1 MLRKII
7 DDIDAAI
14 SRDPAARN
22 RIEVGL
28 LYPGIQA
35 VLVYRFAHVLW
46 LRGFHFL
53 ARAMSQ
59 MARWWTGI
67 EIHPG
72 ATIGNRFFIDHG
84 MGVVIGETAVVGN
97 DVTLYHGVTLGG
109 VSPSIDSEKQKGQ
122 KRHPTLEDNVI
133 VGSGAQV
140 LGPITVGES
149 ARVGANAVVVKDVPP
164 FKTVVGVPAKPMRS
178 SAPSPKP
185 AEKLEPIPEVVRT
198 DADSSTSSLEVEEQP
213 KKRCPGFLPYGT
225 PCGSLVDPIA
235 REMCQMLQEM
245 GNLQSRIQALEAHM
259 MYMHGTGTDLNPQQA
274 PVLRKLSGSS
284 IESASSSSSTNND
297 CFLKRHASWLDM
309 KKFS

>member
-149 ARVGANAVVVKDVPP
+149 ARG
-164 FKTVVGVPAKPMRS
+164 M
-178 SAPSPKP
+178 
-185 AEKLEPIPEVVRT
+185 I
-198 DADSSTSSLEVEEQP
+198 
-213 KKRCPGFLPYGT
+213 
-225 PCGSLVDPIA
+225 
-235 REMCQMLQEM
+235 
-245 GNLQSRIQALEAHM
+245 H
-259 MYMHGTGTDLNPQQA
+259 
-274 PVLRKLSGSS
+274 
-284 IESASSSSSTNND
+284 
-297 CFLKRHASWLDM
+297 
-309 KKFS
+309 